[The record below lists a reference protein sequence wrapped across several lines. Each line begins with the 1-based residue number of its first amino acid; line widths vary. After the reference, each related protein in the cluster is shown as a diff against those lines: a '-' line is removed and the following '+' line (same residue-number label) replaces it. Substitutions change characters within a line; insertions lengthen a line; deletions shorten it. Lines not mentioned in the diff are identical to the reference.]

1 MPKTPMTIGQLAEE
15 VRSKNAG
22 PFWTTLDI
30 FLQTDEDYRFLIAS
44 NVLTPECIGR
54 LYQVKPAGVQIF
66 YLPGLRAIKI
76 SFPRAVTAGS
86 FYDRDQHAG
95 QQHIP
100 LANLSVPTSRDT
112 DANAVVID
120 AVS

>member
-1 MPKTPMTIGQLAEE
+1 MTIGQLAEE

-44 NVLTPECIGR
+44 NVVTPESIGR
-54 LYQVKPAGVQIF
+54 LYQVKPVGVQIF
-66 YLPGLRAIKI
+66 CLPGLRAIKI

-100 LANLSVPTSRDT
+100 LANLPVPTSRDA